1 VGLVG
6 QEKAAKGGPTVRV
19 QAAYDELIRR
29 VREQSLLG
37 SCAVLL
43 SWDEETHM
51 PGGGAEHRGEQ
62 MALLAGLEHDRATD
76 PRVGELLTELE
87 GSALVRDPLSA
98 AAVNV
103 RELRRTYDR
112 ATRLPR
118 SLVAELAR
126 SVSLAQQAWLTARRD
141 ADFVRFRPWLDR
153 MVTLKRREA
162 ECLGYPDAP
171 YDALLEDYEPGT
183 KSRDLAR
190 MFDALRRDLV
200 PLIQAVTHAPRR
212 PDVSVL
218 RRCFPLERQRTFVEM
233 VVATIGF
240 DFRAGRLD
248 EAAHPFFTSIGPGDC
263 RITTHYDTFDFR
275 RGLFAALH
283 ETGHALY
290 EQGLDPEHHGT
301 PMGEAA
307 SLGLH
312 ESQAR
317 LWENPVGR
325 SRAFWT
331 HFFPLA
337 RGVFHDALGD
347 VDGEAFHFAVN
358 HVEATPTRVG
368 ADELTYNLHVL
379 VRFELEQALL
389 AGDLKT
395 VDVPAAWNE
404 AYRHYLGVVP
414 ANDAEGCLQDSHWA
428 AGLFGYFPSY
438 TLGNV
443 FAAQLFA
450 RAARDLGDLGRPFA
464 RGDFGGLLGWLRD
477 KVYRHGSRFPAA
489 RLIEEATG
497 AAPDHRPLV
506 RMLRRKYGELYGV

>member
-1 VGLVG
+1 M
-6 QEKAAKGGPTVRV
+6 Q
-19 QAAYDELIRR
+19 R
-29 VREQSLLG
+29 VREQSLLD

-43 SWDEETHM
+43 SWDEETQM
-51 PGGGAEHRGEQ
+51 PRAAAEHRGDQ

-76 PRVGELLTELE
+76 PRIGELLVELE
-87 GSALVRDPLSA
+87 GSSLVRDPLSA

-103 RELRRTYDR
+103 RELRRTHGR

-118 SLVAELAR
+118 SLVEELAR
-126 SVSLAQQAWLTARRD
+126 TVSLAQQEWLTARRD
-141 ADFVRFRPWLDR
+141 ADFARFRPWLDR
-153 MVTLKRREA
+153 MVTLKQREA
-162 ECLGYPDAP
+162 ECLGYQDAP
-171 YDALLEDYEPGT
+171 YDALLEEFEPGMT
-183 KSRDLAR
+183 SGELAR
-190 MFDALRRDLV
+190 LFAALRRDLL
-200 PLIQAVTHAPRR
+200 PLINAVTHASRR
-212 PDVSVL
+212 PEPLLL
-218 RRCFPLERQRTFVEM
+218 RRSFPVERQRLFVEM
-233 VVATIGF
+233 VVAAVGF

-248 EAAHPFFTSIGPGDC
+248 EAAHPFFTNVGPGDC
-263 RITTHYDTFDFR
+263 RITTRYDAADFR

-312 ESQAR
+312 EAQAR
-317 LWENPVGR
+317 LWENSVGR
-325 SRAFWT
+325 SRAFWG

-337 RGVFHDALGD
+337 RGVFHESLGD
-347 VDGEAFHFAVN
+347 VDLEAFHFAVN
-358 HVEATPTRVG
+358 HVEATPIRVG
-368 ADELTYNLHVL
+368 SDELTYNLHIL
-379 VRFELEQALL
+379 LRFELEQALL
-389 AGDLKT
+389 TGELKT
-395 VDVPAAWNE
+395 RDVPAAWNE

-450 RAARDLGDLGRPFA
+450 RAMKDLGDLSRPFA
-464 RGDFGGLLGWLRD
+464 RGDFAGLLGWLREE
-477 KVYRHGSRFPAA
+477 VYRHGSRFPAP

-497 AAPDHRPLV
+497 GPPDHKPLI